1 MGKSK
6 KILAGCQKIQQ
17 CEAHVKKKSKHN
29 NSGTILKVCLILCK
43 YKRMA
48 NDKRTVYVGG
58 LAEECNEKLI
68 NDAFVPFGDLVEI
81 QIPVDF
87 ESQKHSKSF

>member
-1 MGKSK
+1 
-6 KILAGCQKIQQ
+6 
-17 CEAHVKKKSKHN
+17 
-29 NSGTILKVCLILCK
+29 
-43 YKRMA
+43 MA

-68 NDAFVPFGDLVEI
+68 NDAFVPFGDLIEI

-87 ESQKHSKSF
+87 ESQKHRKLILFPNP